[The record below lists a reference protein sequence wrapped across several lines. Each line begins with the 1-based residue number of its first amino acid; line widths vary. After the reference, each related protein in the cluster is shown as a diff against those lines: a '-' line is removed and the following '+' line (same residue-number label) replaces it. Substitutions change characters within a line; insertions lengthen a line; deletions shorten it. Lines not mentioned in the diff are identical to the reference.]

1 MKINL
6 RTKLILLST
15 ILVAIIMIVVTYFF
29 TIREIKDR
37 RQSVELQMKRI
48 AENIATMQLLDRQD
62 WSVYQN
68 YISQLMNFN
77 KDIIYIAIYDDRNS
91 LRAYT
96 LNEDFLELERPIQ
109 ANWQRAE
116 IVKRLDQG
124 AIAQSSQEDIAR
136 QQVNIQVGDRILG
149 SVHVGFSL
157 IQINLDLKKRI
168 QLNIILSIVF
178 ILLFSLVSIIIS
190 RRLTSPLERLS
201 KAMNAVSAGDFQ
213 QQMVI
218 ETTDEIGDLA
228 RNFNEM
234 VTGLRERE
242 IIDKLGNELSRKFI
256 IGDLATLVRERI
268 KNAIGASTARLYIRK
283 RNGSGKFEE
292 ITLPEERKVD
302 YPDIEL
308 EQDIQDFLLKHSSG
322 FFIHD
327 VSPEIQTALKHK
339 PSDEAGLVVPMVVK
353 DKLFGMLFFAQTDK
367 SVKFDL
373 PQQHFA
379 ATLAGQAGIA
389 LENAL
394 LYEDLREQERFKRE
408 LEIAKE
414 VQKRLLPDRMPE
426 INGFQV
432 DAVCLP
438 ASEVGG
444 DYYDFFRLDDQH
456 LGIAIAD
463 VSGKG
468 TSASF
473 YMAEIKGMMLQLVAQ
488 NLRPSD
494 LLIQINKNLFSNIDR
509 RIFVTMIYG
518 ILDFEKDRFIFSRAG
533 HNSILHFKANGKY
546 DIITPPGIGLG
557 LEKGSLFSQKIVEVP
572 VELDTGEIIAL
583 YTDGVTEAMNPVQEE
598 FTENRLIESIQ
609 SASST
614 TVEQIRGKIIKDI
627 TQFMNGQKQHDDIT
641 MVIIKKISE

>member
-1 MKINL
+1 
-6 RTKLILLST
+6 
-15 ILVAIIMIVVTYFF
+15 MIVVTYFF

-96 LNEDFLELERPIQ
+96 LNEDYLELERPVQ

-116 IVKRLDQG
+116 IVKQLDQG
-124 AIAQSSQEDIAR
+124 AIAKSSQEDIAR

-157 IQINLDLKKRI
+157 IQINLDLQKRI
-168 QLNIILSIVF
+168 QLNIILSIIF
-178 ILLFSLVSIIIS
+178 ILLFSIVSIIIS
-190 RRLTSPLERLS
+190 RRLTRPLERLS
-201 KAMNAVSAGDFQ
+201 KAMNAVSSGDYQ
-213 QQMVI
+213 QQLVI

-256 IGDLATLVRERI
+256 ISDLATLVRERI

-283 RNGSGKFEE
+283 RDDSRIFEE
-292 ITLPEERKVD
+292 ITLPIEEKTD

-308 EQDIQDFLLKHSSG
+308 EQDIRKFLMEHSSG

-327 VSPEIQTALKHK
+327 VSPEIQSALKHK

-353 DKLFGMLFFAQTDK
+353 DELFGMLFFAQSDQ

-394 LYEDLREQERFKRE
+394 LYEDLKEQERYKRE

-414 VQKRLLPDRMPE
+414 VQKRLLPDKMPE
-426 INGFQV
+426 VQGFRV
-432 DAVCLP
+432 DAICLP

-444 DYYDFFRLDDQH
+444 DYYDFFQLDDQH
-456 LGIAIAD
+456 LGLAIAD

-488 NLRPSD
+488 NLKPSD
-494 LLIQINKNLFSNIDR
+494 LLSEINKNLFSNIDR

-518 ILDFEKDRFIFSRAG
+518 ILDLQTGRFIFSRAG
-533 HNSILHFKANGKY
+533 HNSILHFKTEEKFE
-546 DIITPPGIGLG
+546 IITPPGIGLG
-557 LEKGSLFSQKIVEVP
+557 LGKGGLFDQKIIDVF
-572 VELDTGEIIAL
+572 VELEKNDLIIL
-583 YTDGVTEAMNPVQEE
+583 YTDGVSEAMNEKQEE
-598 FTENRLIESIQ
+598 FGESRLIASVQ
-609 SASST
+609 SVRNSA
-614 TVEQIRGKIIKDI
+614 VHQIRQKVIADI
-627 TQFMNGQKQHDDIT
+627 TYFINNQKQHDDIT
-641 MVIIKKISE
+641 MVILKRVSE

>member
-1 MKINL
+1 MKISL
-6 RTKLILLST
+6 RTKLIVLSA

-37 RQSVELQMKRI
+37 RLSVESQMKRI

-62 WSVYQN
+62 WAVYQN

-116 IVKRLDQG
+116 IVKQLDQG

-157 IQINLDLKKRI
+157 IQINLDLQKRI
-168 QLNIILSIVF
+168 QLNVVLSIAF
-178 ILLFSLVSIIIS
+178 ILLFTMVSIIVS
-190 RRLTSPLERLS
+190 RKLTSPLERLS

-213 QQMVI
+213 QQLII

-234 VTGLRERE
+234 VSGLRERE

-256 IGDLATLVRERI
+256 ISDLATLVRERI

-283 RNGSGKFEE
+283 RNNSQEFEE
-292 ITLPEERKVD
+292 ITLPVERKVD

-308 EQDIQDFLLKHSSG
+308 DPDIRKFLMEHPNG
-322 FFIHD
+322 FFVHE
-327 VSPEIQTALKHK
+327 VSPEIQSALRHK
-339 PSDEAGLVVPMVVK
+339 PTDEAGLVVPMVVK
-353 DKLFGMLFFAQTDK
+353 DELFGMLFFAQSDK
-367 SVKFDL
+367 SIKFNL
-373 PQQHFA
+373 PQQNFA

-414 VQKRLLPDRMPE
+414 VQKRLLPDKMPE
-426 INGFQV
+426 MNGFQV

-444 DYYDFFRLDDQH
+444 DYYDFFQLDDQH

-473 YMAEIKGMMLQLVAQ
+473 YMAEIKGMMLQLVSQ
-488 NLRPSD
+488 NLKPSE
-494 LLIQINKNLFSNIDR
+494 LLMQVNKNLFSNIDR

-518 ILDFEKDRFIFSRAG
+518 ILDFEKGRFVFSRAG
-533 HNSILHFKANGKY
+533 HNSILHFTAHGKFNV
-546 DIITPPGIGLG
+546 ITPPGIGLG
-557 LEKGSLFSQKIVEVP
+557 LEKGNLFSQKIVEVP
-572 VELDTGEIIAL
+572 VGLNKGEIIVL
-583 YTDGVTEAMNPVQEE
+583 YTDGVTEAMNPEQEE
-598 FTENRLIESIQ
+598 FNENRLIESIQ
-609 SASST
+609 SVRSS
-614 TVEQIRGKIIKDI
+614 TVEQIRSKIINDI

-641 MVIIKKISE
+641 MVILKRLSK